1 MVGAVRTWLRR
12 AVAATAAVLTLT
24 VLAVVSDVTPT
35 ANALKSEKYFQ
46 TGLPDLIATLNG

>member
-1 MVGAVRTWLRR
+1 MVRAVRTWLRR